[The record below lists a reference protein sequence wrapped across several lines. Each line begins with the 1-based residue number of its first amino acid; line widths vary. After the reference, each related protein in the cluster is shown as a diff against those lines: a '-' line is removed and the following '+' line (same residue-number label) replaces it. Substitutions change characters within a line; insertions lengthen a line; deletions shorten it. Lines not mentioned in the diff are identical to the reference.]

1 MTKTEFDADALIDA
15 SLPLLGIQL
24 GEESRAV
31 VKLHLTTA
39 ETLSR
44 LVRDFPLDEDAE
56 PAPVFTA

>member
-15 SLPLLGIQL
+15 TLPLLGMTL
-24 GEESRAV
+24 ADESRAV
-31 VKLHLTTA
+31 VKLHLSTA

-44 LVRDFPLDEDAE
+44 LVREFPLDEEAE